1 MMRWLRGFDGE
12 TNLAI
17 TAFVV
22 LAVGLALMALPTVAG
37 LGVLGLSL
45 AGIVAQQRKAL
56 ARYRE
61 LARTEDEWRGLLE
74 AIGITPAQFCLFN
87 ARDELVAWNASYQA
101 MHEEAFRTLPRPLRY
116 EDLMRAWARASL
128 PPEEVEE
135 AVRVRLARHYAP
147 SSEFDRLHPNGR
159 WMRIYKRR
167 LLNGGI
173 ASFAMDITE
182 LVEQR
187 AALTAS
193 QARFQ
198 ALAETVPV
206 GIWQID
212 RTGHT
217 VYANA
222 RLLALLDV
230 SDAAALDSLDAAV
243 LFPEAP
249 GVDGPLRFQVGSTCE
264 TWLQTPA
271 ARRRLVSVVASPW
284 VEDAAGHSSCVLTL
298 TDVTAMRDAQ
308 ARVEHMAHHDPLT
321 DLGNRTVFNAA
332 MNAVAAGNDSSAV
345 LLVDLDHFK
354 VANDRFGHATGD
366 AVLRQVAERLRRAVR
381 TGDTVCR
388 LGGDEF
394 AVVMRECSRAEA
406 ERVGQRIASDLLL
419 PFQAD
424 GQFVQLSG
432 SIGLTVA
439 SGPYRD
445 PAILFR
451 EADLALYSIKRQG
464 RAGVAF
470 YEPSLAA

>member
-1 MMRWLRGFDGE
+1 MRWWRGIKGE

-17 TAFVV
+17 TAFMA

-45 AGIVAQQRKAL
+45 AGIIAQQRKAL
-56 ARYRE
+56 ARHRE
-61 LARTEDEWRGLLE
+61 LARTENDWRGLRE
-74 AIGITPAQFCLFN
+74 AIEITPTLFCLFN
-87 ARDELVAWNASYQA
+87 AREELVAWNASYQSS
-101 MHEEAFRTLPRPLRY
+101 HEHAFRTLPQPLRY
-116 EDLMRAWARASL
+116 EDMVRAAAQASL
-128 PPEEVEE
+128 PPDEVEE
-135 AVRVRLARHYAP
+135 DVRVRLARHRGP
-147 SSEFDRLHPNGR
+147 DSEFDRLYYGR
-159 WMRIYKRR
+159 WVRIHKKR
-167 LLNGGI
+167 LSNGSV
-173 ASFAMDITE
+173 AAFAIDITE
-182 LVEQR
+182 LIEQR

-212 RTGHT
+212 RTGRT

-222 RLLALLDV
+222 RLLALLDAA
-230 SDAAALDSLDAAV
+230 DAAALDDLDAAA

-249 GVDGPLRFQVGSTCE
+249 GADGPLRFQVGSTCE

-271 ARRRLVSVVASPW
+271 ACRRLVSVVASPW

-332 MNAVAAGNDSSAV
+332 MNAVAAGSDSSAV

-354 VANDRFGHATGD
+354 VANDRFGHAAGD
-366 AVLRQVAERLRRAVR
+366 AVLREVAERLRRAVR
-381 TGDTVCR
+381 AGDTVCR

-424 GQFVQLSG
+424 GQLVQLSG

-439 SGPYRD
+439 SGSYRD
-445 PAILFR
+445 PAMLFR

-464 RAGVAF
+464 RAGVAC